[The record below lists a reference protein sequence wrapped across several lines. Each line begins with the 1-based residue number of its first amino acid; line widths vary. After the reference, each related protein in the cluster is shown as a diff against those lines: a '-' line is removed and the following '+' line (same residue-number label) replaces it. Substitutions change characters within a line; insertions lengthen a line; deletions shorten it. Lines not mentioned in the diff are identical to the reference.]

1 MTDESPD
8 EEPPQPEGS
17 PHPVPRQGTSKM
29 VALVIVVPAA
39 VLLLIWA
46 LVRISAVPE
55 VPKSE
60 ILDRDCETTDEVTV
74 YRGFVDPE
82 SLESRD
88 FDTATLRVEFFAF
101 LVREEG
107 FQVVSPD
114 DADPETGLIEIAI
127 IQEIEGPANC
137 KIISFIPEYERP

>member
-1 MTDESPD
+1 MADESPD
-8 EEPPQPEGS
+8 EEPPEPEGS
-17 PHPVPRQGTSKM
+17 LHPVPRQGTGKM
-29 VALVIVVPAA
+29 VALVIVAPAA
-39 VLLLIWA
+39 VLLMIWA

-60 ILDRDCETTDEVTV
+60 ILDRTCETTDEVTV

-107 FQVVSPD
+107 LQVVSPD

-137 KIISFIPEYERP
+137 KIISFIPE